1 MRGRAHR
8 DRLFHRIDADVGFR
22 QFTDKRQTLQQFFLA
37 EVAEIEVD
45 HVAARRRD
53 GVPFP
58 PLVPEGL
65 GHFVAWAQ
73 LHIFILR
80 FAERGFRAHA
90 VILQIA
96 VAVFVDQNPAFA
108 AAAFGHQDPG
118 ARQAG
123 RVILNEFHVA
133 QRHAMAQGHPHPV
146 TGDDATVGVV
156 AVDAPGA
163 AGSQHHGV
171 SADLHQGA
179 FHHIHRHQAAG
190 LPVIDQQVKD
200 EMFVKALNLGK
211 LKGGLEEGI
220 QHVEAGFVGGKPGA
234 FDFHATE
241 APDVDAAVGAAA
253 PWASPLLQL
262 GHFRR
267 AVMNK
272 IVDDI
277 LLAQPVAS
285 RDGVVKMVL
294 KAIVILGNGCGPP
307 FCSDRMAAHRIDFRN
322 QGDFSVGVGLSG
334 GDSGTKACPAGAN
347 YGEIGLKSLHD
358 IPPVLVYFAAGLA
371 KKYHCSFIGTGV

>member
-1 MRGRAHR
+1 M
-8 DRLFHRIDADVGFR
+8 
-22 QFTDKRQTLQQFFLA
+22 
-37 EVAEIEVD
+37 
-45 HVAARRRD
+45 
-53 GVPFP
+53 
-58 PLVPEGL
+58 
-65 GHFVAWAQ
+65 
-73 LHIFILR
+73 
-80 FAERGFRAHA
+80 
-90 VILQIA
+90 
-96 VAVFVDQNPAFA
+96 
-108 AAAFGHQDPG
+108 
-118 ARQAG
+118 
-123 RVILNEFHVA
+123 ILNEFHVA

-146 TGDDATVGVV
+146 TGDDAAVGVV

-211 LKGGLEEGI
+211 LKGGLEEGM

-294 KAIVILGNGCGPP
+294 KAIVILGNGCGSP

>member
-1 MRGRAHR
+1 
-8 DRLFHRIDADVGFR
+8 
-22 QFTDKRQTLQQFFLA
+22 
-37 EVAEIEVD
+37 
-45 HVAARRRD
+45 
-53 GVPFP
+53 
-58 PLVPEGL
+58 
-65 GHFVAWAQ
+65 
-73 LHIFILR
+73 
-80 FAERGFRAHA
+80 
-90 VILQIA
+90 
-96 VAVFVDQNPAFA
+96 
-108 AAAFGHQDPG
+108 
-118 ARQAG
+118 
-123 RVILNEFHVA
+123 
-133 QRHAMAQGHPHPV
+133 
-146 TGDDATVGVV
+146 
-156 AVDAPGA
+156 
-163 AGSQHHGV
+163 
-171 SADLHQGA
+171 
-179 FHHIHRHQAAG
+179 
-190 LPVIDQQVKD
+190 
-200 EMFVKALNLGK
+200 MFVKALNLGK
-211 LKGGLEEGI
+211 LKGGLEEGM

-241 APDVDAAVGAAA
+241 ASDVDAAVGAAA

-294 KAIVILGNGCGPP
+294 KAIVILGNGCGSP

-358 IPPVLVYFAAGLA
+358 IPPILVYFAAGLA